1 MRVALTFD
9 TEHPGRP
16 AAPGSEERI
25 LETLARAS
33 ARATFFLQGRW
44 VRANPELA
52 RRIAAAGHAV
62 GNHSNYHAPM
72 DALSDG
78 WLQADVEKAEQTI
91 RTATGVD
98 PRPWFRCPFGSGADD
113 PRVLEALAEL
123 GYRHVGWD
131 VDPRDWEEGRTVD
144 ELVDS
149 VLGNVEDGAI
159 VLLHAWP
166 TVTADAIGRV
176 LAELGRWG
184 VELVGV
190 EDVRRA
196 WWDGTATRFARSSY

>member
-131 VDPRDWEEGRTVD
+131 VDPRDWEDGRTVD
-144 ELVDS
+144 ELVGS
-149 VLGNVEDGAI
+149 VLAEVERSEREAI
-159 VLLHAWP
+159 VLLHTWP
-166 TVTADAIGRV
+166 TVTAEALGPLLVRLRDAG
-176 LAELGRWG
+176 AEL
-184 VELVGV
+184 VAVG
-190 EDVRRA
+190 DV
-196 WWDGTATRFARSSY
+196 TRLRG